1 MEVQLRLL
9 TSTMDGEG
17 NQPVVPIDLP
27 IAEEN
32 PPSTLD
38 IRLGGPQN
46 RSGRNME
53 EKIFYPFRK
62 FNHDSSLVQLLA

>member
-17 NQPVVPIDLP
+17 NQPVVLIDLP
-27 IAEEN
+27 IAEED
-32 PPSTLD
+32 PPSTLG

-53 EKIFYPFRK
+53 
-62 FNHDSSLVQLLA
+62 D